1 MKKPEKHLFICG
13 SFRNGS
19 VSGVCAK
26 KASDLFQYFS
36 QEAEDR
42 GLDMMV
48 SNTGCMNLCVHGP
61 VAVLYPEGQWF
72 KSLTEEVADTILG
85 ACRTLTSINKL
96 DSLKSDLSGFDF
108 SPRCFDGENW
118 LIFSENG
125 LSPTGS

>member
-1 MKKPEKHLFICG
+1 MLMHPVFLNPEG
-13 SFRNGS
+13 
-19 VSGVCAK
+19 
-26 KASDLFQYFS
+26 
-36 QEAEDR
+36 
-42 GLDMMV
+42 
-48 SNTGCMNLCVHGP
+48 
-61 VAVLYPEGQWF
+61 VLYI
-72 KSLTEEVADTILG
+72 SLG

>member
-1 MKKPEKHLFICG
+1 MFVMNACNTRKEPLWQGYRTLVENNPDTVACCGADMRLTYVNPAWEKVYGITFEQVI
-13 SFRNGS
+13 N
-19 VSGVCAK
+19 V
-26 KASDLFQYFS
+26 
-36 QEAEDR
+36 
-42 GLDMMV
+42 
-48 SNTGCMNLCVHGP
+48 P
-61 VAVLYPEGQWF
+61 V
-72 KSLTEEVADTILG
+72 LG